1 MSLVTCSLDAGV
13 AEVDSAERQQL
24 WTVLQNNDCTSCDA
38 MFRSSVI
45 LTSDRSICCQ
55 MPDSR
60 PPNAD
65 SIFRL
70 SERKSLTHQ
79 PVRPTAQPTAADRA
93 YMHKLQIDP

>member
-1 MSLVTCSLDAGV
+1 
-13 AEVDSAERQQL
+13 
-24 WTVLQNNDCTSCDA
+24 
-38 MFRSSVI
+38 
-45 LTSDRSICCQ
+45 

-70 SERKSLTHQ
+70 SDRKSLTHQ

-93 YMHKLQIDP
+93 YMHKLQIDR